1 MEGRQLWPGWDTVRV
16 LGSGGFGKVYEICK
30 ADDTGGYHS
39 ALKVIS
45 IPASPDEYQ
54 YYKDD
59 GYDNESITSIFKSQ
73 MEDVV
78 SEFALMSKFKGV
90 SNIVSYEDH
99 MVVPHQ
105 NGIGWD
111 ILIRMELLMP
121 LTQYCS
127 QRLPGVDE
135 VTKLACDICRALEL
149 CERRHIVHRDI
160 KPQNIF
166 VNEFGDFKLGDFG
179 IANTMDHTTRATKI
193 GTYNYM
199 APEVYMGKPYG
210 KTVDLYSL
218 GLVLFWLLNERRL
231 PFVPVSSSGPT
242 PSQNND
248 AQVRR
253 FGGEPIPAP
262 RHGNDRLNSVI
273 QKACAFCGED
283 RFQSARE
290 MRMAL
295 SDAAEAI
302 IDIDPQPPNGRT
314 CPWCKG
320 EKWESLLS
328 ADLIT
333 YHRAPCK
340 ICGGNGMVSSGSD
353 VEKKLDALRQT
364 PQYQEAGRS
373 CPVCRGLGWLHIES
387 GQLFPCPFC
396 LGKPATP
403 SERPSDGSPPERPK
417 INDGGTTKDP
427 FDDPTGIHKKPGPK
441 SSPKNFRCI
450 SCGASVSKANTRCE
464 VCEKKHAFPPRP
476 KPQMFVCPHCQGD
489 GVQTFVAQRHIKKR
503 FGIATTEKWFFDDT
517 CSLCGG
523 KGKVPDSIDAQ
534 IIKERYRELR
544 RKAAIEGIALPQ
556 CPVCRGLGEV
566 VSIEYFE
573 TEGKAPLR
581 KAMDCPKC
589 FGEKIGRGKKP
600 ENLG

>member
-30 ADDTGGYHS
+30 ADDTGNYHS

-78 SEFALMSKFKGV
+78 SEFALMSQFKGV

-121 LTQYCS
+121 LTQYCG
-127 QRLPGVDE
+127 QRLPGADE

-149 CERRHIVHRDI
+149 CERKHIVHRDI

-231 PFVPVSSSGPT
+231 PFVPVSSAGPT
-242 PSQNND
+242 PSQNNN
-248 AQVRR
+248 AQARR
-253 FGGEPIPAP
+253 FGGESIPVP
-262 RHGNDRLNSVI
+262 KHGNDRLNFVI
-273 QKACAFCGED
+273 QKACAFYAED

-290 MRMAL
+290 MREALAGTMAN
-295 SDAAEAI
+295 
-302 IDIDPQPPNGRT
+302 IDSRPPDGRT
-314 CPWCKG
+314 CPWCRG

-328 ADLIT
+328 VDLVT

-340 ICGGNGMVSSGSD
+340 ICDGSGITSPGSEA
-353 VEKKLDALRQT
+353 EKELDALHQT
-364 PQYQEAGRS
+364 PQYQEADRS
-373 CPVCRGLGWLHIES
+373 CPVCRGLGWLRIES

-396 LGKPATP
+396 LKKPAV
-403 SERPSDGSPPERPK
+403 PPERPK
-417 INDGGTTKDP
+417 FHDEGGTTKGP
-427 FDDPTGIHKKPGPK
+427 FDDSTGTPKKPRSG
-441 SSPKNFRCI
+441 SAPKNFYCI
-450 SCGASVSKANTRCE
+450 DCGSPVSKANIRCE
-464 VCEKKHAFPPRP
+464 TCEKKHAFPPRP
-476 KPQMFVCPHCQGD
+476 KPKMILCPHCQGD
-489 GVQTFVAQRHIKKR
+489 GIQTFVAQRHIKKR
-503 FGIATTEKWFFDDT
+503 FGIVTTEKWFFDDT
-517 CSLCGG
+517 CGLCGG
-523 KGKVPDSIDAQ
+523 KGKVPDSADVQ

-556 CPVCRGLGEV
+556 CPVCHGLGEV
-566 VSIEYFE
+566 VSIEYFP
-573 TEGKAPLR
+573 TEGEAPLR
-581 KAMDCPKC
+581 KGIDCPKC
-589 FGEKIGRGKKP
+589 FGAEISRGNKP
-600 ENLG
+600 DNLG